1 MDMENCSFVGQK
13 ALKILRP
20 SYFRLWEKIDPK
32 TYFQVVFKKK
42 NETQIR
48 ILIKRLNYICKEE
61 EKKEKNT
68 NVEIVSYNKRADRKR
83 PNCFISFFLFFLL
96 SFFFLSF
103 LQCFLSVSISV
114 CPSLFFPFFLEM
126 QNRKKLTWTLVD
138 HSFIHSKIK
147 EKMD

>member
-1 MDMENCSFVGQK
+1 MENRSFVGQK
-13 ALKILRP
+13 ALKFLRP
-20 SYFRLWEKIDPK
+20 SYFRFWEKIDPK
-32 TYFQVVFKKK
+32 SYFQVVFKKN

-83 PNCFISFFLFFLL
+83 PNCFISF
-96 SFFFLSF
+96 SFSF

-114 CPSLFFPFFLEM
+114 LFSVSPSLFFPFFLEM
-126 QNRKKLTWTLVD
+126 QNRKKLT
-138 HSFIHSKIK
+138 
-147 EKMD
+147 